1 MPMETITFDSLLTAV
16 VVFLAICGAINVITA
31 TIKNIRELVGKP
43 KATVKEMLDADKRR
57 LDKHDKAIEAL
68 QDGQRVTCEGVQA
81 LLNHALHNG
90 NSDEMQ
96 RASTDLN
103 QWLINR

>member
-1 MPMETITFDSLLTAV
+1 MENITFDSLLTTV
-16 VVFLAICGAINVITA
+16 VVILAICGAINVLTA
-31 TIKNIRELVGKP
+31 TFKNLRELFGKN
-43 KATVKEMLDADKRR
+43 KSTVKEMLDADKRR

-68 QDGQRVTCEGVQA
+68 QEGQKVTCEGVQA

-103 QWLINR
+103 KWLINR